1 MRVLEHLSKAV
12 LFQCKDCGDCS
23 LPEIAFL
30 CPESQCAK
38 NQRNGPCGGT
48 REGRCEVDRYGDCI
62 WLRAYERLKHEGREQ
77 DLLQHVLVVQ
87 NQGLRGTSSWANFWL
102 GRDHTAKRDKPAPAA
117 TADSTA
123 RH

>member
-1 MRVLEHLSKAV
+1 
-12 LFQCKDCGDCS
+12 
-23 LPEIAFL
+23 
-30 CPESQCAK
+30 
-38 NQRNGPCGGT
+38 
-48 REGRCEVDRYGDCI
+48 
-62 WLRAYERLKHEGREQ
+62 
-77 DLLQHVLVVQ
+77 VLVVQ